1 MLAGHE
7 CMEAIHLVRGVV
19 LDVEGTLVDSA
30 EAQARA
36 WLLALREQGII
47 VSLESIQSRLGLGP
61 RDIVRSLTGTDPQ
74 GGMGEALLAARTR
87 VFLERCLSEVRTLPH
102 AHRLVER
109 MAQEGLRLAALGSA
123 SAAELDAL
131 LA

>member
-1 MLAGHE
+1 
-7 CMEAIHLVRGVV
+7 MEAIHLVRGVV

-61 RDIVRSLTGTDPQ
+61 RDIVRSLTGT
-74 GGMGEALLAARTR
+74 L
-87 VFLERCLSEVRTLPH
+87 
-102 AHRLVER
+102 R
-109 MAQEGLRLAALGSA
+109 M
-123 SAAELDAL
+123 
-131 LA
+131 